1 MNGQSRW
8 KPSLMLVPLLS
19 LVLAVLPNEA
29 PAGPSGYQQIATL
42 ALGELGGW
50 DYLTMDSANRRL
62 FISRE
67 TRVMVLDLDRGKVV
81 GEIPDTPGVHGIAL
95 APELGRGFT
104 SNGRSAS
111 VTIFDFK
118 TLKVIGTVKT
128 QEGPDAIVYEPQT
141 RRVLT
146 MNGRSQS
153 TTIFDAATGE
163 VTATLALGGKPE
175 FALAD
180 GKGRIFVN
188 LEDQS
193 AELEI
198 DPLAPRIVN
207 RWPLAPCSEPSG
219 LAIDREHRRLFAGCH
234 NRMMAVVDADSG
246 QVIATPAIG
255 AGVDANAFDPETK
268 LAFSSNGEGTL
279 TIVREDSPG
288 DFRVIENVETKRG
301 ARTMALDEKTHNVY
315 LVTADFGPTP
325 PPTSENLRPRPPILP
340 DSFAVLVYGTKASP
354 TKGGVAPS
362 L

>member
-1 MNGQSRW
+1 MNGPPW
-8 KPSLMLVPLLS
+8 KTPLTLVA
-19 LVLAVLPNEA
+19 LVFLALAALPNEA
-29 PAGPSGYQQIATL
+29 PAGPSGYQRIATIP
-42 ALGELGGW
+42 LGGLGGW

-67 TRVMVLDLDRGKVV
+67 TRVIVLDVDRGKVV
-81 GEIPDTPGVHGIAL
+81 GEIPDTLGVHGIAL

-128 QEGPDAIVYEPQT
+128 DEGPDAIVYDPKT
-141 RRVLT
+141 RLVLT

-153 TTIFDAATGE
+153 ATMIDAASGE
-163 VTATLALGGKPE
+163 VRATLALGGKPE
-175 FALAD
+175 FAVAD

-198 DPLAPRIVN
+198 DPQVPRIVH

-246 QVIATPAIG
+246 KVIATPAIG
-255 AGVDANAFDPETK
+255 AGVDANTFDPEAQ

-279 TIVREDSPG
+279 TIVREEAPG

-315 LVTADFGPTP
+315 LVTAEFGPTP
-325 PPTSENLRPRPPILP
+325 PPTNENPHPRPPVLA
-340 DSFAVLVYGTKASP
+340 DSFVILVYGTKASP
-354 TKGGVAPS
+354 VKGDPPRS

>member
-1 MNGQSRW
+1 MNRQSLW
-8 KPSLMLVPLLS
+8 KSPLALVFLALVALPS
-19 LVLAVLPNEA
+19 EA
-29 PAGPSGYQQIATL
+29 PAGSSGYQRIATIP
-42 ALGELGGW
+42 LGGLGSW
-50 DYLTMDSANRRL
+50 DYLTLDSAHRRL

-67 TRVMVLDLDRGKVV
+67 TRVIVLDVDHGKLV
-81 GEIPDTPGVHGIAL
+81 GEIPDTLGVHGVAL

-118 TLKVIGTVKT
+118 SLKVIGTVKT
-128 QEGPDAIVYEPQT
+128 DEGPDAIVYDPKT
-141 RRVLT
+141 RLVLT
-146 MNGRSQS
+146 MNGRAQS
-153 TTIFDAATGE
+153 ATVIDAASGE
-163 VTATLALGGKPE
+163 ERAMLALGGKPE
-175 FALAD
+175 FAVAD

-198 DPLAPRIVN
+198 DPLVPQIVH
-207 RWPLAPCSEPSG
+207 RWPLAPCTEPSG

-246 QVIATPAIG
+246 KVIATPAIG
-255 AGVDANAFDPETK
+255 AGVDANVFDPAAQ

-279 TIVREDSPG
+279 TNVREETPG

-301 ARTMALDEKTHNVY
+301 ARTMALDEKTRDVY
-315 LVTADFGPTP
+315 LVTAEFGPTP
-325 PPTSENLRPRPPILP
+325 SATSENPHPRPPVLP
-340 DSFAVLVYGTKASP
+340 DSFVVLVYGKKAGP
-354 TKGGVAPS
+354 TKGDASPS

>member
-175 FALAD
+175 FAVAD
-180 GKGRIFVN
+180 GKAVKFGDLAQYVLDKRIP
-188 LEDQS
+188 
-193 AELEI
+193 LEI
-198 DPLAPRIVN
+198 CLISNTAIAVRVWRRVPAAAPQTVVN
-207 RWPLAPCSEPSG
+207 AEKPGNSG
-219 LAIDREHRRLFAGCH
+219 VGVHRERRPALTGP
-234 NRMMAVVDADSG
+234 RQRV
-246 QVIATPAIG
+246 TP
-255 AGVDANAFDPETK
+255 D
-268 LAFSSNGEGTL
+268 
-279 TIVREDSPG
+279 
-288 DFRVIENVETKRG
+288 
-301 ARTMALDEKTHNVY
+301 H
-315 LVTADFGPTP
+315 
-325 PPTSENLRPRPPILP
+325 
-340 DSFAVLVYGTKASP
+340 
-354 TKGGVAPS
+354 
-362 L
+362 